1 MAAYEAPISSVNWYQ
16 HYASEPP
23 TGYAHELGS
32 VATTKS
38 QRSAMSGSVPDV
50 EKVKEKVGT
59 AVSEGEGDDRYKGG
73 KKGGG
78 ARMLSER
85 LGRLRPEQVSYEAR
99 VDTKERER
107 EGERSSREEGET
119 RSIESINSRRM
130 IIKRGWSGVWIM
142 IGGRGRR
149 MRSENVCLSVCT
161 IERGFGSFSLGF
173 IGSVI
178 YLDGF
183 VWVLGLVI

>member
-38 QRSAMSGSVPDV
+38 QRSALSGSVPDV
-50 EKVKEKVGT
+50 EQVIKEKVGT
-59 AVSEGEGDDRYKGG
+59 GEEGDKGDRYKGG

-99 VDTKERER
+99 VDAKERER

-130 IIKRGWSGVWIM
+130 IIKKGVEWSVDYD
-142 IGGRGRR
+142 RR
-149 MRSENVCLSVCT
+149 SREAD
-161 IERGFGSFSLGF
+161 EA
-173 IGSVI
+173 
-178 YLDGF
+178 
-183 VWVLGLVI
+183 

>member
-1 MAAYEAPISSVNWYQ
+1 MPTLKNFMAAYEAPISSVNWYQ
-16 HYASEPP
+16 HYASEPS

-38 QRSAMSGSVPDV
+38 QRSAMSGSTPDV
-50 EKVKEKVGT
+50 EKVREKVGT
-59 AVSEGEGDDRYKGG
+59 AVSEGEGDDKYKGG

-78 ARMLSER
+78 ARILSER

-99 VDTKERER
+99 VDAKERER

-130 IIKRGWSGVWIM
+130 IIKKGVEWSVDYD
-142 IGGRGRR
+142 RR
-149 MRSENVCLSVCT
+149 SREADEV
-161 IERGFGSFSLGF
+161 
-173 IGSVI
+173 
-178 YLDGF
+178 
-183 VWVLGLVI
+183 

>member
-1 MAAYEAPISSVNWYQ
+1 MAM
-16 HYASEPP
+16 
-23 TGYAHELGS
+23 
-32 VATTKS
+32 TKS

-59 AVSEGEGDDRYKGG
+59 EREEVGVRGDKYKGG

-99 VDTKERER
+99 VDVKERER

-130 IIKRGWSGVWIM
+130 IIKKGVEWSVDYD
-142 IGGRGRR
+142 RR
-149 MRSENVCLSVCT
+149 SREADEV
-161 IERGFGSFSLGF
+161 
-173 IGSVI
+173 
-178 YLDGF
+178 
-183 VWVLGLVI
+183 